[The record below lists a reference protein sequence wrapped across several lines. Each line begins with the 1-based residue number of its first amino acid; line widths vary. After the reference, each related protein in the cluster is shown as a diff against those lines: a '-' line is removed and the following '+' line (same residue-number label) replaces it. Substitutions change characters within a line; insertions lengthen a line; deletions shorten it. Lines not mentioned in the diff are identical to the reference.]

1 MTIEK
6 VLIYQPKDVHK
17 YARNSDAIERF
28 LKVVTEARA
37 YELQRQFKLF
47 MYLRPHN
54 SGSNIHYAGL
64 MYLRDIHDKLDPLAQ
79 IIDGKGM
86 IEGFRQMA
94 LESDASVLSAEF
106 SRGRM
111 EREAHFMKDCD
122 KVWVLGLSSRYD
134 ECKLE
139 EPDEVNRFFL
149 NFVPEAKDRIIAPYL
164 ESKGYKGRFQFV
176 TLSEDQ
182 KPL

>member
-1 MTIEK
+1 MTIDK

-17 YARNSDAIERF
+17 YARNRDGIERF

-54 SGSNIHYAGL
+54 NGSNIHYAGL

-79 IIDGKGM
+79 IIDGIGM

-94 LESDASVLSAEF
+94 LESGANVLSAEF

-111 EREAHFMKDCD
+111 EMEANFMEDYD
-122 KVWVLGLSSRYD
+122 KVWIVGLSSRHD
-134 ECKLE
+134 EYKLG
-139 EPDEVNRFFL
+139 EPEGVNRFFL
-149 NFVPEAKDRIIAPYL
+149 SLVPEAKDRIIAPYL

-176 TLSEDQ
+176 MLSEG
-182 KPL
+182 